1 MKRQA
6 QDLIDAVK
14 ELDAAFEV
22 WISSHRNNENELKNR
37 VSMAQAVGKVKGLAY
52 IFEQE
57 NRPFSSFQHSEHLY
71 GTENVKG

>member
-1 MKRQA
+1 MKRHGQN
-6 QDLIDAVK
+6 LIDAIR

-22 WISSHRNNENELKNR
+22 WVSSHRNNENELNNK
-37 VSMAQAVGKVKGLAY
+37 VAMAQALGKVKGLAY

-71 GTENVKG
+71 GTENSQG